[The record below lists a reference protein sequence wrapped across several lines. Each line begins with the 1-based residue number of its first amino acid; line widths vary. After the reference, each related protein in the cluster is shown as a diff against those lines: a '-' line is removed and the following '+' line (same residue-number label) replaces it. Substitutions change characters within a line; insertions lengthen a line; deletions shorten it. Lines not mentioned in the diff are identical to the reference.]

1 MSSKGYKHTEEA
13 KKRISEAQ
21 KARYKAMTEE
31 QKQARISKIK
41 ARWQQMNYLINMVNA
56 YQS

>member
-31 QKQARISKIK
+31 QKQAIISKIK
-41 ARWQQMNYLINMVNA
+41 ARWQQMNDLINMVNA

>member
-13 KKRISEAQ
+13 RKKISEAQ
-21 KARYKAMTEE
+21 KKRYALMTEE
-31 QKQARISKIK
+31 QKQARINKIK
-41 ARWQQMNYLINMVNA
+41 NRWKQINDLINMVNA

>member
-13 KKRISEAQ
+13 RKKISEAQ
-21 KARYKAMTEE
+21 KKRYANMTEE

-41 ARWQQMNYLINMVNA
+41 ARWQQMNDLINMVNA

>member
-31 QKQARISKIK
+31 QKQARINKIK
-41 ARWQQMNYLINMVNA
+41 NRWKQMNDLINMVNA

>member
-21 KARYKAMTEE
+21 KARYKNMTEE
-31 QKQARISKIK
+31 QKQARITKIK
-41 ARWQQMNYLINMVNA
+41 AKWKQMNDLINMVNA

>member
-13 KKRISEAQ
+13 RKKISEAQ

-41 ARWQQMNYLINMVNA
+41 AKWKQMNDLINMVNA
-56 YQS
+56 YQG

>member
-1 MSSKGYKHTEEA
+1 MSSKGYKHTAEA

-41 ARWQQMNYLINMVNA
+41 ARWKQMNDLINMVNA

>member
-21 KARYKAMTEE
+21 KARYTALTEE

-41 ARWQQMNYLINMVNA
+41 ARWQQMNDLINMVNA

>member
-1 MSSKGYKHTEEA
+1 MSSKGYNHTEEA
-13 KKRISEAQ
+13 RKKISEAQ
-21 KARYKAMTEE
+21 KKRYANMTEE

-41 ARWQQMNYLINMVNA
+41 ARWQQMNDLINMVNA